1 MKKKIIIIIGIVLL
15 IVLIF
20 IGYKVFFDKTPVYH
34 SDAILLG
41 NYRDIKDV
49 DNTILKSYS
58 EYIKYFDNKEITE
71 DSFINNN
78 YALIKIEYDPCADSN
93 IVLTDY
99 KINDNKMD
107 VYFEYDETCGVCP
120 YEYMYFLIKL
130 DKNIDNLDIENH
142 YKAIS
147 YKPCNPYETKK
158 PLIYIYPDHDMNV
171 SIKLGKPELLTTTY
185 PKYNNGW
192 NVYAKTNGDLIIND
206 RLYYGLYWEG
216 LNNINN
222 SFNDGYV
229 VYKDDLIPFLEDKLR
244 ILGLN
249 DREAN
254 EFIIYWLPILEQNE
268 YNLIR
273 FESIDIINEQM
284 PLIINPKPDSIIRV
298 LMEYKKVDKDYIIKE
313 QELITPSRNGFTV
326 VEWGGT
332 LIK

>member
-1 MKKKIIIIIGIVLL
+1 MK
-15 IVLIF
+15 
-20 IGYKVFFDKTPVYH
+20 
-34 SDAILLG
+34 
-41 NYRDIKDV
+41 
-49 DNTILKSYS
+49 LK
-58 EYIKYFDNKEITE
+58 
-71 DSFINNN
+71 
-78 YALIKIEYDPCADSN
+78 
-93 IVLTDY
+93 
-99 KINDNKMD
+99 
-107 VYFEYDETCGVCP
+107 
-120 YEYMYFLIKL
+120 
-130 DKNIDNLDIENH
+130 NH
-142 YKAIS
+142 Y
-147 YKPCNPYETKK
+147 PE
-158 PLIYIYPDHDMNV
+158 HDMDV

-185 PKYNNGW
+185 PKYNNEW